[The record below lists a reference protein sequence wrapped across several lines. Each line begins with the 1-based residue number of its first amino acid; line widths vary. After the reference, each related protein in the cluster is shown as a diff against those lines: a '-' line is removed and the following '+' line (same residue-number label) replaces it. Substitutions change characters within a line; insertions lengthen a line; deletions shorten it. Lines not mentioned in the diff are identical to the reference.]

1 MCSVELL
8 PGNRRRAVPCLMVYA
23 LVIVGDGRAAGVH
36 NGLAQVDIRVVEQD
50 DCTARGMNLDGPCA
64 GALNQGDDVLRG
76 VP

>member
-1 MCSVELL
+1 MCSVELFVAWEPAACGSML
-8 PGNRRRAVPCLMVYA
+8 DGVR
-23 LVIVGDGRAAGVH
+23 VGDGRAAGVH